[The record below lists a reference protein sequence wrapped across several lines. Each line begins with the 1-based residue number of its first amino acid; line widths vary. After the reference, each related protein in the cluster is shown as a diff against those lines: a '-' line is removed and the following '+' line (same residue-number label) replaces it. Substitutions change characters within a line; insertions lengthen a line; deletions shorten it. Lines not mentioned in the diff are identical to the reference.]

1 MTEVNHH
8 FAISPIFNVH
18 DCIFQTLDRVID
30 YDEFGAPILYPADV
44 YEAGIQTA
52 NGAQIIFAMDH
63 PDPYLYEDDPE
74 KAIREVGGRVAGTIL
89 NPYVNRTGH
98 PTARGQLNLLQDPD
112 IEALIA
118 DGKLSMSPSVWST
131 YDDTGRIVKI
141 RFQNLLIFPEVPGG
155 ANVPRDPG
163 TIILNTKPIQKPGKT
178 MAETIEKPV
187 IDPALSAQITELA
200 QQFKAFK
207 TDAEKAKEETESM
220 KAETEYLKAQL
231 FKKDEELT
239 KEKEAL
245 KKEKEA
251 FAQFTAKLEEE
262 KAAAREREF
271 KGLLNDPI
279 FPEGLLKAENAEE
292 TLKAEF
298 DASPVQF
305 TRHVLSIAM
314 TQNQAL
320 EGKGEQGQQF
330 AAPKSDS
337 KWDTNEGKTLLEKF
351 ASYGVKRDQ
360 LGV

>member
-52 NGAQIIFAMDH
+52 NGSQIIFAMDH
-63 PDPYLYEDDPE
+63 PDPYLYETDPE

-131 YDDTGRIVKI
+131 YDDMGRIEKI

-163 TIILNTKPIQKPGKT
+163 TIILNTKKQGKT
-178 MAETIEKPV
+178 MTETIEKPV

-207 TDAEKAKEETESM
+207 SEAATA
-220 KAETEYLKAQL
+220 KAETESLKAETENLRSQL

-245 KKEKEA
+245 KQEKEA

-262 KAAAREREF
+262 KAAARAREF

-330 AAPKSDS
+330 TSPKSDS
-337 KWDTNEGKTLLEKF
+337 KWDSDEGKLLLAKF
-351 ASYGVKRDQ
+351 GVKRDQ
-360 LGV
+360 MGV